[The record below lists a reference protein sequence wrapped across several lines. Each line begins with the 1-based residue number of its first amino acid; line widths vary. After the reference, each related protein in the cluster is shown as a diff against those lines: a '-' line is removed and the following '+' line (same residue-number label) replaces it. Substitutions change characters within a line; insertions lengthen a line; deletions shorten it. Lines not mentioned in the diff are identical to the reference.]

1 VATHFADRLIEAI
14 QAKNAPVCIGIDP
27 TYDRLPAEITDQKE
41 LNDATDSEAA
51 LDAAIEFSR
60 RVIKIVAPIVPAV
73 KINIAFFERYYWE
86 GIEGYFELIQE
97 AKEAGLIVIGD
108 CKRGDIGSTA
118 EMYAKSMLA
127 DPDFFNLDDM
137 MGPDAATIASYFG
150 LDGVKPFADVAN
162 AQGKG
167 LFALVRTS
175 NPSAAELQNAKL
187 ESGDTVAE
195 CVAKQV
201 AAWAAENGTTGE
213 KGYSNIGAV
222 VAATDP
228 EAGAK
233 LRDLMPQS
241 IFLVPGFGAQGGT
254 GADVKACFK
263 PDGTGAI
270 VNASRS
276 VIYAYEDT
284 RYIER
289 FTSEW
294 DKCIEQSCKDFVAEV
309 NKAISS

>member
-1 VATHFADRLIEAI
+1 MGTHFADRLIEAI
-14 QAKNAPVCIGIDP
+14 RAKNAPVCIGIDP

-51 LDAAIEFSR
+51 LDAVIEFSR
-60 RVIKIVAPIVPAV
+60 RVVKIVAPIVPAV

-86 GIEGYFELIQE
+86 GIEAYFELIQE

-108 CKRGDIGSTA
+108 CKRGDIGNTA

-137 MGPDAATIASYFG
+137 MGPDAVTVASYFG
-150 LDGVKPFADVAN
+150 LDGVQPFADVAN
-162 AQGKG
+162 TEGKG

-175 NPSAAELQNAKL
+175 NSSAAELQNAKL

-195 CVAKQV
+195 YVARQV
-201 AAWAAENGTTGE
+201 AAWGSENGTLGE
-213 KGYSNIGAV
+213 NGYSNIGAV

-233 LRDLMPQS
+233 LRELMPQS
-241 IFLVPGFGAQGGT
+241 LFLVPGLGAQGGT
-254 GADVKACFK
+254 AADVAACFK
-263 PDGTGAI
+263 SDGTGAI

-276 VIYAYEDT
+276 VIYAYDDMKYVEK
-284 RYIER
+284 

-294 DKCIEQSCKDFVAEV
+294 AKCIEAACKDFVTEV
-309 NKAISS
+309 NQAIAS